1 MIGTLN
7 TSTETQITTAS
18 TTTKPINK
26 FIVGSG
32 YIDRDEL
39 ADLLMINLPRIIDYS
54 MTSKN
59 PYEHLSPKQAQ
70 QVKAVS
76 GLFIDGIR
84 KGTFT
89 LKSNGNFND
98 ELGQIRNSND
108 GSFDP
113 VSFIERHLRNIITQ
127 KYELTNGRLTTTE
140 SPDVAKDEFN
150 ARTAFDNYFISQYA
164 GGNIDGW
171 QDAWNKKTDL
181 EKAKIIGGYLQSEAY
196 QNGLNN
202 YNYSNPYLSA
212 NSYRSKLNS
221 AISEL
226 SNDTFDQKDIDAMIG
241 LGINVDSYFSK
252 KEESE
257 EEENNDKNAARTKT
271 VTKFDAARTKTVTKS
286 DAARTKT
293 VTKSDAAS
301 KQKMGGI
308 LTNRINSVKKLKAT
322 KFKNGGNS
330 DEFKQEKE
338 RNKHRR
344 EQDKMRL
351 KKIMQDEKL
360 AEQQMANLKKR
371 RDKLIDKALG
381 GK

>member
-26 FIVGSG
+26 FMVGSG

-98 ELGQIRNSND
+98 ELGQIRNSNN

-127 KYELTNGRLTTTE
+127 KYELTNGRLTTTN
-140 SPDVAKDEFN
+140 STNVAKDEFN

-171 QDAWNKKTDL
+171 QDTWNKKTDL
-181 EKAKIIGGYLQSEAY
+181 EKAKIIGGYLQSETY
-196 QNGLNN
+196 QNELNN

-226 SNDTFDQKDIDAMIG
+226 SNDTFNQKDIDAMIG

-257 EEENNDKNAARTKT
+257 EEENNDKNTAGTNSNDHPRNNRSNYPRASTSETETK
-271 VTKFDAARTKTVTKS
+271 KT
-286 DAARTKT
+286 
-293 VTKSDAAS
+293 
-301 KQKMGGI
+301 GGI

-330 DEFKQEKE
+330 DEFKREKE

-371 RDKLIDKALG
+371 KDKLIDKALG

>member
-7 TSTETQITTAS
+7 TSTETQIATVSA
-18 TTTKPINK
+18 TTKPVNK
-26 FIVGSG
+26 FMVGSG

-127 KYELTNGRLTTTE
+127 KYELTNGGLTTTN
-140 SPDVAKDEFN
+140 STNEFY

-171 QDAWNKKTDL
+171 QDTWNKKTDL
-181 EKAKIIGGYLQSEAY
+181 EKAKIIGGYLQSETY
-196 QNGLNN
+196 QNELNN

-226 SNDTFDQKDIDAMIG
+226 SNDTFNQKDIDAMIG

-257 EEENNDKNAARTKT
+257 EEENNDKNTAGTNSNDYPRGSTSETETK
-271 VTKFDAARTKTVTKS
+271 KT
-286 DAARTKT
+286 
-293 VTKSDAAS
+293 
-301 KQKMGGI
+301 GGI

-330 DEFKQEKE
+330 DEFKREKE

>member
-113 VSFIERHLRNIITQ
+113 VSFIERHLRNIIIQ

-181 EKAKIIGGYLQSEAY
+181 EKAKIIGGYLQSETY

-241 LGINVDSYFSK
+241 LGVNVDFYFSK
-252 KEESE
+252 KEEQNNNTSSQVKDDEHISE
-257 EEENNDKNAARTKT
+257 VKPEHLLEDDGKKAK
-271 VTKFDAARTKTVTKS
+271 
-286 DAARTKT
+286 
-293 VTKSDAAS
+293 
-301 KQKMGGI
+301 GGI

-330 DEFKQEKE
+330 DEFKREKE